1 MGKIVG
7 IDLGT
12 TNSVVAVMEAGKPVV
27 IANSEGSRTTP
38 SVVSFSKDGERL
50 VGQMGRRQAVLN
62 PDNTFYSVKRFIGR
76 KHSELTAD
84 SKRVPY
90 TVRRDDN
97 GNVKLRCPRLDKDF
111 APEEVAA
118 MVIRKLVDEATRYL
132 GTPVTGAVITVPAY
146 FNDSQRQATKDAGK
160 IAGIEVKRIINE
172 PTAASLAY
180 GLDKKDNEKILVFDL
195 GGGTFDVSVLE
206 VGDGLFEVK
215 ATSGDTQLGGDD
227 FDKQIVNWLADQ
239 FLQDEGVDLRKER
252 QALQRLTE
260 AAEKAKIELSTVGV
274 TNINLPF
281 ITATADGPLHM
292 DRDLKR
298 SQFESLCSDLL
309 TRLNEPLERVL
320 RDAKV
325 SPRQIDE
332 VVLVG
337 GSTRIPA
344 VQELV
349 KNLTGKL
356 PNQSVNPD
364 EVVAVGAA
372 IQAGILS
379 GEVKDIL
386 LLDVTPLSIGVE
398 TFGGIVNKLIPRNT
412 TIPTR
417 KTDLFTTA
425 EDNQTSVEIHVVQG
439 ERELAENNKS
449 IGRFKLSGLSPQ
461 PRGTAQ
467 VDVAFDLNADGI
479 LAVTATDRRT
489 GVERRITIK
498 GASTLDE
505 KEVERMITDAEKY
518 ADRDRAKKERIE
530 KLNRADRLVAAAER
544 QLKEMSLNGY
554 QITYERRKFVDK
566 LIRELKD
573 AIAKEDDYRLDRAQT
588 ELQEEIYSL
597 SRELYDQ
604 DQFEEEDNFLGDIV
618 DSIGNFANRSSRSSR
633 DDDYG
638 GSGGRSGSGS
648 DRSSSNAK
656 SRRPNARPNTSVSY
670 DDDDDDEWI

>member
-38 SVVSFSKDGERL
+38 SVVSFTKDGERL
-50 VGQMGRRQAVLN
+50 VGQMARRQAVLN
-62 PDNTFYSVKRFIGR
+62 PDNTFYSFKRFIGR
-76 KHSELTAD
+76 KHSELSGD

-90 TVRRDDN
+90 TVRRDEQ
-97 GNVKLRCPRLDKDF
+97 GNVKIKSPRLEKDF
-111 APEEVAA
+111 APEEISA
-118 MVIRKLVDEATRYL
+118 MVIRKLVDEASKYL
-132 GTPVTGAVITVPAY
+132 GAPVTGAVITVPAY

-180 GLDKKDNEKILVFDL
+180 GLDKKDNQKILVFDL
-195 GGGTFDVSVLE
+195 GGGTFDVSVLD

-227 FDKQIVNWLADQ
+227 FDKQIVNWLAEQ
-239 FLQDEGVDLRKER
+239 FLQDQGVDLRKER

-274 TNINLPF
+274 TDINLPF
-281 ITATADGPLHM
+281 ITATADGPLHL
-292 DRDLKR
+292 DTTLKR
-298 SQFESLCSDLL
+298 SHFERLCLDLL
-309 TRLNEPLERVL
+309 ERLNKPLEQVL
-320 RDAKV
+320 RDAKI

-344 VQELV
+344 VQQLV
-349 KNLTGKL
+349 ERLIGRP
-356 PNQSVNPD
+356 PNQGVNPD

-372 IQAGILS
+372 VQAGILS
-379 GEVKDIL
+379 GEVKDVL

-398 TFGGIVNKLIPRNT
+398 TFGGVVNKLIPRNT

-417 KTDLFTTA
+417 KMDMFTTA

-439 ERELAENNKS
+439 ERDLAEHNKS
-449 IGRFKLSGLSPQ
+449 LGRFKLSGLAPQ
-461 PRGTAQ
+461 PRGQAQ
-467 VDVAFDLNADGI
+467 VDVTFDLNTDGI

-505 KEVERMITDAEKY
+505 KEVQRMLAEAEKF
-518 ADRDRAKKERIE
+518 ADRDRAKKERIA
-530 KLNRADRLVAAAER
+530 KLNRADSLVVSSDR
-544 QLKEMSLNGY
+544 QLKDLALNYGY
-554 QITYERRKFVDK
+554 KLNYERRKEIEG
-566 LIRELKD
+566 LIRSLKD
-573 AIAKEDDYRLDRAQT
+573 AIAKEDDNRLDRAQS
-588 ELQEEIYSL
+588 ELQEAIYAL
-597 SRELYDQ
+597 SRELYEQ
-604 DQFEEEDNFLGDIV
+604 DEYEDEDDDLFGGIL
-618 DSIGNFANRSSRSSR
+618 DSIGNFANRNSRRSKDK
-633 DDDYG
+633 DDT
-638 GSGGRSGSGS
+638 
-648 DRSSSNAK
+648 
-656 SRRPNARPNTSVSY
+656 SRRPNTRVSY
-670 DDDDDDEWI
+670 DEDDDDWV